1 MKNKKWKEFDKLS
14 RKCYMQMAGLEE
26 ACGCWDQAF
35 EALKAVVVDERG
47 REPEYAPELYLLDE
61 DTDYEYDVQ
70 GWLEDYLDDL
80 DMREDKEKLLG
91 VCDELVSMFCWEE
104 DKPSD
109 IRFLK
114 ASALGGLGR
123 KEEAAEFCKAWLA
136 EEPDNLMAVT
146 ANVYA
151 LLGVKDMESAEA
163 LIKEH
168 IHEDT
173 ECGDENDI
181 LFAAAVYYYKITGNK
196 KEMKRLDKARE
207 EYDKLRGQ
215 LMMEFDGDDGDEFM
229 WDDEEYEDDDDLPF
243 L

>member
-109 IRFLK
+109 IRFL
-114 ASALGGLGR
+114 
-123 KEEAAEFCKAWLA
+123 
-136 EEPDNLMAVT
+136 
-146 ANVYA
+146 
-151 LLGVKDMESAEA
+151 
-163 LIKEH
+163 
-168 IHEDT
+168 
-173 ECGDENDI
+173 
-181 LFAAAVYYYKITGNK
+181 
-196 KEMKRLDKARE
+196 
-207 EYDKLRGQ
+207 
-215 LMMEFDGDDGDEFM
+215 
-229 WDDEEYEDDDDLPF
+229 
-243 L
+243 